1 MPFSARAD
9 RWRRLR
15 TRAPEVLPERPVA
28 AILAEI
34 RANNR
39 ENRSVTG
46 RELLGRRPRPP
57 GYTARPKKPGAR
69 ASTITSLAL
78 HTVAG
83 YALPHGTQVRRHVQ
97 RGSSRRSSF

>member
-78 HTVAG
+78 HTV
-83 YALPHGTQVRRHVQ
+83 HT
-97 RGSSRRSSF
+97 SFRMPIP

>member
-78 HTVAG
+78 HTVFS
-83 YALPHGTQVRRHVQ
+83 LLRRKNSQSFSVTPVMQ
-97 RGSSRRSSF
+97 ERG